1 MSESS
6 LRHVATYERT
16 VAASLERVWENVLD
30 WEHLPSLHSSAFRW
44 IERIG
49 SGAWGWSARV
59 GLARGESR
67 IELLIDRA
75 ASKYVTRTTEGRGAG
90 SEIWTQ
96 LAILDAEHTG
106 VRVDFWVPEL
116 PPERVDAL
124 AVRYVALYTKLW
136 DEDEAMMRRRE
147 RMLRE
152 LRSGRGRE
160 SIVELGSAEA
170 LYASLPL
177 RVEFAGR
184 PYRIVRSGDELLVH
198 STVCPHMLG
207 PLEETPVEDGAI
219 RCPWHGYRF
228 ALATGRCEGR
238 AYRLSSP
245 PRLEIE
251 GGLAR
256 LRPARS

>member
-1 MSESS
+1 VSETT

-30 WEHLPSLHSSAFRW
+30 WEHLPSLHASTFHW

-49 SGAWGWSARV
+49 AGPWGWSARV

-67 IELLIDRA
+67 VELLIDRPA
-75 ASKYVTRTTEGRGAG
+75 GKYVTRTTAGRGAG
-90 SEIWTQ
+90 SEVWTH

-106 VRVDFWVPEL
+106 IHVEFWVPGVTR
-116 PPERVDAL
+116 ERAL
-124 AVRYVALYTKLW
+124 ALGPRYVALYTKLW

-152 LRSGRGRE
+152 LRGARRRE
-160 SIVELGSAEA
+160 TVVELGSLETLCAA
-170 LYASLPL
+170 LPL

-207 PLEETPVEDGAI
+207 PLDEALVEDGAI

-228 ALATGRCEGR
+228 SLATGRCEGR
-238 AYRLSSP
+238 AYRLTTP

-256 LRPARS
+256 LRAARS